1 MAKLGDRNDDRYN
14 SHGYRDPTA
23 CAAIKALTAEEQRF
37 KKLLRT
43 IFSLCEIAGF
53 EVQGRITLVDRKTGR
68 VWH

>member
-1 MAKLGDRNDDRYN
+1 MTKLGNQYDDRYN

-23 CAAIKALTAEEQRF
+23 YAAIKAITAEEQRF
-37 KKLLRT
+37 KKLLQT

-53 EVQGRITLVDRKTGR
+53 EIQGRITLVDRKTGR